1 MILLQVDT
9 PYCPN
14 CLENMPSAEAKLK
27 KNRYFLLTKRV
38 SHLYSLEGPFYFGEF
53 LLICLISTLDAA
65 IALTVPV
72 VATP

>member
-38 SHLYSLEGPFYFGEF
+38 SHLYSLKGAFYFGEF
-53 LLICLISTLDAA
+53 LLISTLDAA

>member
-38 SHLYSLEGPFYFGEF
+38 SHLYSLKDAFYFGEF